1 MHFYLDLV
9 FVHCT
14 VCLQW
19 SALSFS
25 SAPSCTSSSSTPVNN
40 NNNNNNNNS
49 SIVAI
54 IVRASSNVQPQ
65 KSSDYISEKNI
76 RAGLGTAAKYKDDNI
91 LNAIHLIFDL
101 DHTDNGSNSNNF
113 KNDDNNE
120 TFCPGTR
127 NPVCQAH
134 SRMGPRRKEVTLN
147 RRVEDTS
154 GRAGKE
160 VTSDRRGKEVTSM
173 GQRILGKRR
182 QEEVAKASFLLT
194 CGCFQR
200 WKQQQQQG
208 EWSGSKRG
216 ATDEQ
221 CRRWQQPG
229 VGVETQVHFSLL
241 EQPQM

>member
-1 MHFYLDLV
+1 MLFILFSILITLIMVATVTISRMMMTMKHFVMLPGMLM
-9 FVHCT
+9 
-14 VCLQW
+14 
-19 SALSFS
+19 A
-25 SAPSCTSSSSTPVNN
+25 
-40 NNNNNNNNS
+40 
-49 SIVAI
+49 
-54 IVRASSNVQPQ
+54 
-65 KSSDYISEKNI
+65 
-76 RAGLGTAAKYKDDNI
+76 
-91 LNAIHLIFDL
+91 
-101 DHTDNGSNSNNF
+101 
-113 KNDDNNE
+113 
-120 TFCPGTR
+120 FCPGTR

>member
-1 MHFYLDLV
+1 MN
-9 FVHCT
+9 
-14 VCLQW
+14 
-19 SALSFS
+19 
-25 SAPSCTSSSSTPVNN
+25 NN

-101 DHTDNGSNSNNF
+101 DRTDNGSNSNNF
-113 KNDDNNE
+113 KNDDDNE
-120 TFCPGTR
+120 TFCDVTWYACYLVYMLMAICPGTR

-200 WKQQQQQG
+200 WKQQQQG

-216 ATDEQ
+216 ATDKQ
-221 CRRWQQPG
+221 CRCWQQPG